1 MAYSFLIMKKRKK
14 DQRGLEKTKHECLL
28 TMMNLYKKVQAGHIG
43 SSLSCLD
50 ILVYLY
56 FSRMEKND
64 EFILSKGHAAAAL
77 YTVLEKAGKIT
88 KDELNSYYTNGTY
101 LAAHPPC
108 CGKLGGIIFGTG
120 SLGHG
125 LSLATGLALS
135 TRFTNKKFNVYCII
149 SEGDCNEGSTWEA
162 ALFAAHHKLQNLTV
176 IIDNNKIQAFGKSD
190 DVINLESLKK
200 KWEAFNFEVA
210 VAKNGNDFESLSEAF
225 EKLDSSGS
233 LKPRCI
239 IAETTKGS
247 GVSYMENTI
256 EWHYLPMNDEQ
267 FESAI
272 NQINKKY
279 A

>member
-1 MAYSFLIMKKRKK
+1 MLSI
-14 DQRGLEKTKHECLL
+14 
-28 TMMNLYKKVQAGHIG
+28 YKKAKAGHIG

-50 ILVYLY
+50 ILIYLY
-56 FSRMEKND
+56 FSRMKKND

-77 YTVLEKAGKIT
+77 YTVLEKSGKIT
-88 KDELNSYYTNGTY
+88 KKELDSYYTNGTL

-108 CGKLGGIIFGTG
+108 CGKLDGVTFGTG

-135 TRFTNKKFNVYCII
+135 TKFTKKNSNVYCVI

-176 IIDNNKIQAFGKSD
+176 IIDNNEIQAFGKSE
-190 DVINLESLKK
+190 DVINLESLQK
-200 KWEAFNFEVA
+200 KWEAFNFEV
-210 VAKNGNDFESLSEAF
+210 VIAKNGNDFESLSKSF
-225 EKLDSSGS
+225 EKLDRSKS

-239 IAETTKGS
+239 IAKTTKGS

-267 FESAI
+267 YESAI
-272 NQINKKY
+272 SQINKKY

>member
-1 MAYSFLIMKKRKK
+1 MKDSESPKAPLKK
-14 DQRGLEKTKHECLL
+14 IKHECLL
-28 TMMNLYKKVQAGHIG
+28 TMLHLYKKVQAGHIG

-56 FSRMEKND
+56 FSRMKKND

-88 KDELNSYYTNGTY
+88 KKELDSYYMNGTF

-108 CGKLGGIIFGTG
+108 CGKLSGITFGTG

-135 TRFTNKKFNVYCII
+135 TKFTRKKSNIYCII

-176 IIDNNKIQAFGKSD
+176 IIDNNEIQAFGKSA
-190 DVINLESLKK
+190 DVINLESLKN

-210 VAKNGNDFESLSEAF
+210 LAENGNEFSSLAKAF
-225 EKLDSSGS
+225 KKLDASKSK
-233 LKPRCI
+233 KPRCI
-239 IAETTKGS
+239 IAKTTKGS
-247 GVSYMENTI
+247 GISYMENKI

-272 NQINKKY
+272 NQIKKNY